1 MKFSVI
7 RLIFSLSLTFKST
20 FDCVINKTF
29 KQLFITVFNRA
40 SILCVSPTFNLTG
53 SILKSHIQASIVLLY
68 EMKQFFPT
76 KLCRLFHA
84 VFTLESFS
92 ISPQNGKFNF
102 AGYWSFYVNVKIN
115 EPRLIIR
122 KLLVTHILLLNKRYI
137 PTKKKKPKNKCIQL
151 HTLTQSK
158 PSFCAHA
165 DNDTKYMYTIR
176 GALQNY
182 KHLSG
187 TLQRGKLW

>member
-7 RLIFSLSLTFKST
+7 RLIFSLSLTFKSN

-92 ISPQNGKFNF
+92 ISPQNGKFKF
-102 AGYWSFYVNVKIN
+102 CRLWYWSFYVNVKIN

-137 PTKKKKPKNKCIQL
+137 PTKKTNPKTNAFNYTLSLNQNHPSVLMLTMIPSTCIQ
-151 HTLTQSK
+151 
-158 PSFCAHA
+158 
-165 DNDTKYMYTIR
+165 
-176 GALQNY
+176 
-182 KHLSG
+182 
-187 TLQRGKLW
+187 